1 MHQTFTK
8 KALRA
13 GSGDLTVGI
22 YIGPLDGPWAEALA
36 YERGNPVGL
45 GKVWTAFDR
54 VSIKVRALLSGS
66 RHFVNVASF
75 VDLAKG
81 FVHLQG
87 YLAHKRQRPP
97 SRS

>member
-1 MHQTFTK
+1 MNNSPTDLLCTK
-8 KALRA
+8 LSLRR
-13 GSGDLTVGI
+13 LC
-22 YIGPLDGPWAEALA
+22 

-45 GKVWTAFDR
+45 GRVWTAFDR
-54 VSIKVRALLSGS
+54 VPIKVRALLSGS
-66 RHFVNVASF
+66 RHFANVASF

-97 SRS
+97 RTRRQDYA